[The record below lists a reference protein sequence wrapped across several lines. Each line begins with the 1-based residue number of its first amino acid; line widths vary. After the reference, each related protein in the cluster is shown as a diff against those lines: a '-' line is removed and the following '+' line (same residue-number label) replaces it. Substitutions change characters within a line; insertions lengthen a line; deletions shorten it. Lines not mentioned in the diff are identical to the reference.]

1 MSIWKE
7 IKCVHFDEEEQK
19 WFVDAWLTDGGLE
32 GGKVIAK
39 VDLQCNVEYI
49 DERAKADAYAQD
61 VIVGVRFDTLADQA
75 YDLYIKD
82 WCASRGYD
90 PKDYDKEHGFN
101 GESFACFYEFL
112 GAEFMDENY
121 MNHLLGGDMDLW
133 LDMINKRRNN
143 PPTLADINNF
153 NKKPGA
159 GKRKL
164 IMSLYLAGLLIK
176 IASIICFYMDFH
188 RPLAIAAIVSVV
200 MACYVERVVSNCKKK
215 NKIAFMID
223 TAFVLSLLISV
234 IIYVIRS

>member
-19 WFVDAWLTDGGLE
+19 WFVDAWLTDGNSE
-32 GGKVIAK
+32 EGKVIAK
-39 VDLQCNVEYI
+39 VDMRCNVEYI

-61 VIVGVRFDTLADQA
+61 IIVGVRFDILADQA

-112 GAEFMDENY
+112 CAEFMDEKY

-133 LDMINKRRNN
+133 LDMINKQRHN
-143 PPTLADINNF
+143 PSALADKNNF
-153 NKKPGA
+153 SKRTHAKR
-159 GKRKL
+159 RKL
-164 IMSLYLAGLLIK
+164 IMDLYLAALIIQ

-188 RPLAIAAIVSVV
+188 RSIAIAAIVSVV
-200 MACYVERVVSNCKKK
+200 MVCYVERVVSNYKNK
-215 NKIAFMID
+215 NKIAFVID
-223 TAFVLSLLISV
+223 TAFVLSLIISV
-234 IIYVIRS
+234 IIYVIRL